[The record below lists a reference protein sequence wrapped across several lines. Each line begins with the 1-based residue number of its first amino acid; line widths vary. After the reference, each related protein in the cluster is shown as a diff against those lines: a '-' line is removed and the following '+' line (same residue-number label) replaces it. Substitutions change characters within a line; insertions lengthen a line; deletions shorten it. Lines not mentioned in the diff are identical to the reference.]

1 MKKITS
7 INDFGEALRS
17 YRKEQGITQDEL
29 AKIANLSRKVIIDLE
44 KGKSTVQFNVL
55 EKILKVT
62 NLSLWIEGANE

>member
-1 MKKITS
+1 MKKMTS

-29 AKIANLSRKVIIDLE
+29 AKMANLSRKVIIDLE

>member
-7 INDFGEALRS
+7 AYDFGEVLRT

-29 AKIANLSRKVIIDLE
+29 AKLANLSRKVIIDLE

-62 NLSLWIEGANE
+62 NLSLWVQGVDG

>member
-1 MKKITS
+1 MKKVKNIT
-7 INDFGEALRS
+7 DFGEALRY
-17 YRKEQGITQDEL
+17 YRKKQGITQDEL

-62 NLSLWIEGANE
+62 DLSLWIEGAQE

>member
-1 MKKITS
+1 MKKMTS

-62 NLSLWIEGANE
+62 NLSLWIEGADE

>member
-1 MKKITS
+1 MKKVTS
-7 INDFGEALRS
+7 ISDFGEALRS

-62 NLSLWIEGANE
+62 DLSLWIEGGGG

>member
-1 MKKITS
+1 MKRITS

-17 YRKEQGITQDEL
+17 YRKDQGITQDEL
-29 AKIANLSRKVIIDLE
+29 ANIANLSRKVIIDLE

-62 NLSLWIEGANE
+62 NLSLWIEGVDE

>member
-7 INDFGEALRS
+7 IYDFGEALRS

-62 NLSLWIEGANE
+62 NLSLWIEGVDE

>member
-62 NLSLWIEGANE
+62 NLSLWIEGVDE

>member
-7 INDFGEALRS
+7 IKDFGEALRS

-62 NLSLWIEGANE
+62 NLSLWIEGVDE